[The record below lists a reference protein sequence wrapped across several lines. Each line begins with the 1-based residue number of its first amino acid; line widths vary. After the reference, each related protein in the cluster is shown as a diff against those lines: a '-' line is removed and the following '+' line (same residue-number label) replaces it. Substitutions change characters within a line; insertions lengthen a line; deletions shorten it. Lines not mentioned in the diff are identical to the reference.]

1 MSLLSIFRNPGSSV
15 SQRHKTGWIGIDI
28 GTATIK
34 LAQLERSGGR
44 LHIARSLT
52 IRADDNNPFDLQSFS
67 SGRVGEAIRKAL
79 QVHGGFHGRDTA
91 CLVSM
96 NHCQLRTLVSAKGT
110 EDEQR
115 ELISLEI
122 ENDHH
127 ASTVPQ
133 EFEFWDASNGEHQEP
148 RGMTQLH
155 VLSMPRTLSDAVA
168 NSLLHAK
175 LQCHVLDAVPFA
187 TIRASE
193 MATSFSTA
201 TIAAPSYTVLDWGHS
216 VATLTVVHLGQP
228 FIARALKHCGMQRI
242 VHGVRQQLKLS
253 AAEAEAILT
262 TYGVSATLHGAG
274 KQTELQSLLTNVTA
288 SATRDLVEE
297 IHETLSFMKMQFP
310 EQIPAHLCMV
320 GGGAAIRNM
329 DLLLQQQLGLP
340 VYNWTLRGSPSES
353 VSPVFATAAALSALA
368 WEL

>member
-1 MSLLSIFRNPGSSV
+1 
-15 SQRHKTGWIGIDI
+15 
-28 GTATIK
+28 
-34 LAQLERSGGR
+34 
-44 LHIARSLT
+44 
-52 IRADDNNPFDLQSFS
+52 
-67 SGRVGEAIRKAL
+67 
-79 QVHGGFHGRDTA
+79 
-91 CLVSM
+91 
-96 NHCQLRTLVSAKGT
+96 
-110 EDEQR
+110 
-115 ELISLEI
+115 
-122 ENDHH
+122 
-127 ASTVPQ
+127 
-133 EFEFWDASNGEHQEP
+133 
-148 RGMTQLH
+148 
-155 VLSMPRTLSDAVA
+155 
-168 NSLLHAK
+168 
-175 LQCHVLDAVPFA
+175 
-187 TIRASE
+187 

-262 TYGVSATLHGAG
+262 TYGVSAALHGAG
-274 KQTELQSLLTNVTA
+274 KQTELQSLLTNVAA

-297 IHETLSFMKMQFP
+297 IQETLSFMKMQFP

-320 GGGAAIRNM
+320 GGGASIRNM

-340 VYNWTLRGSPSES
+340 VSNWTLRGSPSES